1 MNVAIPD
8 LEGAFPAIAA
18 VQSGAKQR
26 IVGDEAAHHLLR
38 REHRRGWQ
46 DPAI

>member
-8 LEGAFPAIAA
+8 LERAFPAIAT
-18 VQSGAKQR
+18 VRSGTEQQ
-26 IVGDEAAHHLLR
+26 IVGDEAAHHSLR
-38 REHRRGWQ
+38 RDHRRGWQ